1 MKSIETEI
9 QFIVEAKEYV
19 IDLIEKD
26 FKTNNRFCAHS
37 KEKIKK
43 QLSWLYYQ
51 EIDYMTRNS
60 EDYLDGLENEH
71 EKN

>member
-9 QFIVEAKEYV
+9 QFIEEAKEY
-19 IDLIEKD
+19 ILDLVKKD
-26 FKTNNRFCAHS
+26 FKTNNSFCAFS
-37 KEKIKK
+37 KHKIIDK
-43 QLSWLYYQ
+43 LHWVYFQ

-60 EDYLDGLENEH
+60 EDYLEELDNEH